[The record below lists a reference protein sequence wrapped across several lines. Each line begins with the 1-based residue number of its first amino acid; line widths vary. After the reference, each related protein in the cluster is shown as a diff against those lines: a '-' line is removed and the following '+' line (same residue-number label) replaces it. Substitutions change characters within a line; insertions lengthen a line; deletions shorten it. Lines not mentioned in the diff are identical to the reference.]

1 MDKFTE
7 TLLYLDSKKLTS
19 SQLVSI
25 LILIKD
31 KLEINTI
38 CELARI
44 NKLNNEKPSTPRGIM
59 VSPDYTII
67 NIGKQN
73 FGIKGVVKDKL
84 PF

>member
-7 TLLYLDSKKLTS
+7 TLVYLDSDKLTD
-19 SQLVSI
+19 SQIVSV

-31 KLEINTI
+31 KLDMNTI

-44 NKLNNEKPSTPRGIM
+44 NKLNNQRPSTPRGILI
-59 VSPDYTII
+59 SPDYTII
-67 NIGKQN
+67 DIGKQK
-73 FGIKGVVKDKL
+73 FGIKGVIKNGL